1 MNNANSPK
9 KIKDVNVERG
19 NINTSSGIKAW
30 IPLILAVIYAI
41 SPIDFVPDTIPIAGW
56 FEDALFVVVAG
67 LNGIEKSMLTNNKTL
82 QHIIKFIKWG
92 LLIFGI
98 IVIVLLILIVV
109 LIVKE

>member
-9 KIKDVNVERG
+9 KIKDVNVERV
-19 NINTSSGIKAW
+19 NTNTSIGIKPW
-30 IPLILAVIYAI
+30 IPLILAVLYAI

-82 QHIIKFIKWG
+82 QNIIKFIKWG

-109 LIVKE
+109 LIVKD